1 MKRKRSEGES
11 TPLTLGQAQSARVR
25 LIVWC
30 KSCAH
35 RVEPDV
41 DELVAHHGATMTVID
56 WAARLACSTCGAR
69 DADFVVTGPRR

>member
-11 TPLTLGQAQSARVR
+11 APVTLGQAQSARVR

-35 RVEPDV
+35 RIEPDI
-41 DELVAHHGATMTVID
+41 DELVAHHGSCD
-56 WAARLACSTCGAR
+56 DGDRLGGASCLLSLRSTRC
-69 DADFVVTGPRR
+69 